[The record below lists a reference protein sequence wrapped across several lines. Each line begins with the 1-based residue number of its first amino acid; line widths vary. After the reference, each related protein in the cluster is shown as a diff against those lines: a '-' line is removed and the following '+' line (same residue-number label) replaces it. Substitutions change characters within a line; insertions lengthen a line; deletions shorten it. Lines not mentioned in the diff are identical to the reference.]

1 MPNPVQVS
9 PSRVQLVGTLFCDIP
24 SQGPWINLYLFTHL
38 PSNISHS
45 SEMSH
50 LSLSVSFLLFSFF
63 HFIINFSKKLFTASS
78 RFSMDF
84 YEKQLSPHL
93 PLANSSKEFH
103 NITNFLQNSCSI
115 LLQMRYVF
123 STVAFFSR
131 QEGFSPLFIFS
142 LWSSGIFSIILGFSF
157 LSSGL
162 FSVVLIFPH
171 CVLISSLSS
180 GKCSHSLLPFSPLPI
195 SPETN

>member
-1 MPNPVQVS
+1 
-9 PSRVQLVGTLFCDIP
+9 
-24 SQGPWINLYLFTHL
+24 
-38 PSNISHS
+38 
-45 SEMSH
+45 MSH

-162 FSVVLIFPH
+162 FSVVLIFPTVFSFLL
-171 CVLISSLSS
+171 CQVGNVLTHF
-180 GKCSHSLLPFSPLPI
+180 SHSLLCRSRLKQINCHNTKFIKS
-195 SPETN
+195 N